1 MLELSFV
8 GLSGPFASR
17 LWLDLH
23 YKGTVQRDIRPSVFS
38 SFETAWYNGLKY
50 FWFGLRFRRVNRFF
64 RKNLPGVIIPVLRSG
79 VSYSAESISPG
90 YHTGL
95 RQSPRGI
102 ILRRVNIPGVSYIL
116 RRVNI
121 PGVSYVLCRVNL
133 PGVSNPGVVSHVT
146 MESTPNS

>member
-64 RKNLPGVIIPVLRSG
+64 RKNLPRGYHTGTALRGIIQHWVNLPG
-79 VSYSAESISPG
+79 VSYWAETISPG
-90 YHTGL
+90 YHTA
-95 RQSPRGI
+95 QSQYPRGI
-102 ILRRVNIPGVSYIL
+102 IHTAQSQYPRGII
-116 RRVNI
+116 
-121 PGVSYVLCRVNL
+121 LCRVNL